1 MQIRPFFMFHGDQS
15 IRRASSSSSI
25 RQLVNKVD
33 EIDEKIIFLKTLFLS
48 FREVSG
54 RIECKLGPFFMFHGD
69 QSIRRSSSSSS
80 IRQLVNKVDEIDE
93 KNIFLKTLFLSFR

>member
-1 MQIRPFFMFHGDQS
+1 MFHGDQS

-54 RIECKLGPFFMFHGD
+54 RIECKLDPISCFMAIS
-69 QSIRRSSSSSS
+69 QSEDLREVRQFVNSS
-80 IRQLVNKVDEIDE
+80 I
-93 KNIFLKTLFLSFR
+93 